1 MTRHAQF
8 ALWPFDRNTRN
19 LGEGRYVHHLTI
31 SNNNVTLL
39 GIDESC
45 RDFII
50 VREYSHRSRSNV
62 ALVLLQGDGTFEVN
76 AGEVVSNV

>member
-1 MTRHAQF
+1 MAVRQKYKKLRRRQVRPPSH
-8 ALWPFDRNTRN
+8 
-19 LGEGRYVHHLTI
+19 I

-50 VREYSHRSRSNV
+50 VREYSHRSLSNV